1 MEKIFLEGKHKQLLQ
16 TLLRNRVRRDTIVKA
31 NTRAQGIP
39 TTVVSMQGGLASD
52 GGFRT
57 EWEGRK

>member
-1 MEKIFLEGKHKQLLQ
+1 MEKIFLEGKHKQLLR
-16 TLLRNRVRRDTIVKA
+16 TLLRNRVKARHHREGKYQSAGDTDNSGFNA
-31 NTRAQGIP
+31 
-39 TTVVSMQGGLASD
+39 GGLASD